1 MKSIKKLNLFALAIV
16 TITIIISCS
25 KKDGD
30 WEDNI
35 ELSQKEVNFDF
46 GANSTTITTKGNSW
60 WISNIRL
67 NDEHINIEQ
76 VNTIEDSFD
85 IIETEFSI
93 FRRNATDV
101 RIEVTENQSLEQRE
115 IIIGVQDG
123 NYFDNIK
130 IIQKGQ

>member
-1 MKSIKKLNLFALAIV
+1 MKFIKKLSLFALAIV

-35 ELSQKEVNFDF
+35 ELSQKEVIFDF
-46 GANSTTITTKGNSW
+46 GANSITITTKGHSW
-60 WISNIRL
+60 WISSVRL
-67 NDEHINIEQ
+67 NDKHINIEQ

-85 IIETEFSI
+85 IIEPEFSI
-93 FRRNATDV
+93 SRRNATNV
-101 RIEVTENQSLEQRE
+101 RIEVSENPSIEQRE
-115 IIIGVQDG
+115 LIIGVQDG

-130 IIQKGQ
+130 ITQESQ